1 MNGSH
6 INTAGYP
13 SIDLW
18 RVNLQARNFTEKA
31 RGNLRNLVVPAF
43 ALGFLH
49 IWRDRLTRS
58 VRMLVG
64 FSDCMIPSLTL

>member
-1 MNGSH
+1 MNGNH

-43 ALGFLH
+43 ACVR
-49 IWRDRLTRS
+49 RDDERT
-58 VRMLVG
+58 
-64 FSDCMIPSLTL
+64 